1 MRENKAEAMEAVQD
15 IKDFIHERV
24 NEYAKEQSMNG
35 YDPPHL
41 DNFYKVLDGKFD
53 DVFDKI
59 DNL

>member
-1 MRENKAEAMEAVQD
+1 MRENKVKAIEALQD
-15 IKDFIHERV
+15 IKDYTHKRL
-24 NEYAKEQSMNG
+24 NEYAKEQSMDG
-35 YDPPHL
+35 YDPPYL